1 MNKRNFEFKIG
12 IMVLTVVV
20 VLVIL
25 VFQFGRQS
33 FVSRGP
39 GYDINVHF
47 DKAPGIKTE
56 TPVFKSGVQIGVV
69 RSANLEDSESQ
80 TYVDVVLQINKD
92 RKIFS
97 NEACRINVP
106 LVAIGGPGTTL
117 EIVKIRDYP
126 GPVVEL
132 KQSQT
137 IPGIIPVD
145 MMQTFGGMEGD
156 VTKTIQ
162 QIGEAA
168 EKVAKFIENTSSML
182 GTPEEMKEKQDRFLT
197 LIDHGNT
204 TMETI
209 QRLAD
214 NINAIFEDDRVSESI
229 QQVVTTIPETM
240 EQAKAVLDNINMFVT
255 DAKATVDQ
263 ANVMISRVTSNLGN
277 LDNFTSSL
285 GIEGPDMVR
294 SLARASRRIEG
305 VFDDVAMLT
314 SSLQNPNG
322 SLGQLMN
329 NPELYNSVLNTVEN
343 VEQLSASLRPIMND
357 MRVFSDKV
365 ARDPGML
372 GVRGALSPN
381 PPLKGLPFGDGT
393 DSDGLFSKRR
403 DKVSPTHAIIQ
414 ASYTPYPG
422 EEAFEQQRWK
432 AQLLPPKKG
441 LASWTQGPEF
451 EYVPVQSPLRKTYSS
466 VQARQ
471 MQSHCPDDLDGTV
484 YYEGNSYYNGRSGQC
499 SADYDGN
506 GHFWDGQEMIGSDEN
521 VGIWSPDS
529 RGETVG
535 DFNFTENGFS
545 EDFMSDDF
553 FSGDVISGNVMSGNR
568 TFENSTFEEQGKKSM
583 MLGNGGANNQESVPQ
598 PRQIPSSPRIG
609 SPVVPK
615 RSSVSP
621 VPSFGQQPRTQT
633 GEVPT
638 MPTTILEFRQEGAMI
653 EGATGEVI
661 ESIGPTSYIPGNNA
675 IANDNPG
682 VTFPTRDRG
691 YIIEFETGLPTESLA
706 SAESA
711 VSPVSAPNS
720 AVVHSP
726 TSNRPNSSV
735 FPLETVQQTQTVQQ
749 HRSQSAGFGLRTGT
763 TQKQDLQKY
772 GSLKSVQT
780 R

>member
-1 MNKRNFEFKIG
+1 
-12 IMVLTVVV
+12 MVLTVVV

-39 GYDINVHF
+39 GYDIKVHF
-47 DKAPGIKTE
+47 DKAPGIKAE

-106 LVAIGGPGTTL
+106 LVSIGGPGTTL

-126 GPVVEL
+126 GPIVEL
-132 KQSQT
+132 KLGQT
-137 IPGIIPVD
+137 IPGIIPID

-168 EKVAKFIENTSSML
+168 EKIAKFIESTSSLL
-182 GTPEEMKEKQDRFLT
+182 GTPDEMKEKQARFMT

-204 TMETI
+204 TMETV
-209 QRLAD
+209 QRLAE

-229 QQVVTTIPETM
+229 QQVVTSIPETM
-240 EQAKAVLDNINMFVT
+240 EQAKTVLDNINMFVT

-277 LDNFTSSL
+277 LDNFTSTL

-343 VEQLSASLRPIMND
+343 VEQLSSSLRPIMND

-422 EEAFEQQRWK
+422 EEPFDQRRWK

-441 LASWTQGPEF
+441 FASWSQEPEF

-466 VQARQ
+466 VQSRQ
-471 MQSHCPDDLDGTV
+471 RPNHYSSNFDGEL
-484 YYEGNSYYNGRSGQC
+484 YGEGSPYDEGLSGQC
-499 SADYDGN
+499 SADYYGN
-506 GHFWDGQEMIGSDEN
+506 GNFWNGQEMIGGDEN
-521 VGIWSPDS
+521 AGMWSPDS

-535 DFNFTENGFS
+535 DFNFSESGFS
-545 EDFMSDDF
+545 ENLMSGDF
-553 FSGDVISGNVMSGNR
+553 FSGNVMSGNM
-568 TFENSTFEEQGKKSM
+568 TSENNFWEEQGTTPM
-583 MLGNGGANNQESVPQ
+583 MSGNGGPSNLESVPQ

-621 VPSFGQQPRTQT
+621 VPSFGQQPRTQNS

-653 EGATGEVI
+653 EGTTGEEI
-661 ESIGPTSYIPGNNA
+661 ESMGPTSYIPGNST
-675 IANDNPG
+675 IASHNPG
-682 VTFPTRDRG
+682 VTFPSRDRG
-691 YIIEFETGLPTESLA
+691 YIIEFETGLPTESLV

-711 VSPVSAPNS
+711 VSSHHS
-720 AVVHSP
+720 AVVVNPTQHSTQHSTP
-726 TSNRPNSSV
+726 QSTQNRPYSPV
-735 FPLETVQQTQTVQQ
+735 FPLETVEPTQTVQQ
-749 HRSQSAGFGLRTGT
+749 QRPQTTGFGLRTGT
-763 TQKQDLQKY
+763 AQKQDLQKY
-772 GSLKSVQT
+772 GSLKSVPA